1 MFQTFAAVMT
11 DANLLWFLAK
21 KPGFW
26 TQSIIEALTQT
37 FPHCVYFLCPHFRIK
52 KKSLYSFFLNEC
64 LKDHLFLFSS
74 APLYPH
80 LFSPMTSEMKPC
92 NYETLHSPL
101 NHKFPGHL
109 KGISHQIQ
117 RLYLFCDLPVFVRKC
132 KIAISSWIKDQ
143 NFLINKT
150 LWTAFRAFF
159 SLNITLV
166 AKNAFKMVDLRAVMA
181 QEVAPSATV
190 CDLSVE
196 QNACLFHSIW
206 HRGKNRKYIE
216 GSKSLKASYG
226 IRKSNLNLEIII
238 NMGTNLC

>member
-1 MFQTFAAVMT
+1 
-11 DANLLWFLAK
+11 
-21 KPGFW
+21 
-26 TQSIIEALTQT
+26 
-37 FPHCVYFLCPHFRIK
+37 
-52 KKSLYSFFLNEC
+52 
-64 LKDHLFLFSS
+64 
-74 APLYPH
+74 
-80 LFSPMTSEMKPC
+80 MKPC

-117 RLYLFCDLPVFVRKC
+117 RLYLFCDVPVFVRKC

-166 AKNAFKMVDLRAVMA
+166 AKSAFKMVDLRAAMA

-206 HRGKNRKYIE
+206 HKNMRQREKQKIYRGVQ
-216 GSKSLKASYG
+216 KSESIIWDA
-226 IRKSNLNLEIII
+226 KSNLNLEIII